1 MVGIKQNK
9 APKNDWIRCYMK
21 VHVHIVLTSYFNKYK
36 LRKPDTISVESIQS
50 SI

>member
-21 VHVHIVLTSYFNKYK
+21 VHVHIVYVLTSYFNKCK
-36 LRKPDTISVESIQS
+36 L
-50 SI
+50 